1 MTQTVTKTKAPVAR
15 KRPVAKKTITQDR
28 LASIR
33 RPAVVERSAAAS
45 EHVLRSVETAERAA
59 IEAVR
64 TFVETV
70 DEALPVLGE
79 NPARRQ
85 DLIDAA
91 LEMADK
97 LVTTQYEFLH
107 GVVRNVSWSL
117 GTPSPKAR
125 AEMPMARKTAPK
137 ARKTTPKARKTT
149 PTARKTA
156 PKARKTTAKAAR

>member
-1 MTQTVTKTKAPVAR
+1 M
-15 KRPVAKKTITQDR
+15 
-28 LASIR
+28 
-33 RPAVVERSAAAS
+33 ERSAAAS
-45 EHVLRSVETAERAA
+45 ERVFRSVETAERDA
-59 IEAVR
+59 IDAVR

-79 NPARRQ
+79 HPTRRQ

-107 GVVRNVSWSL
+107 GVVRNVSSSL

-125 AEMPMARKTAPK
+125 AEMPK
-137 ARKTTPKARKTT
+137 ARKTTPSARKTT
-149 PTARKTA
+149 V
-156 PKARKTTAKAAR
+156 KAAR

>member
-1 MTQTVTKTKAPVAR
+1 MAQTVTKTKAPVAR
-15 KRPVAKKTITQDR
+15 ERPVAKRTIAQDR

-45 EHVLRSVETAERAA
+45 ERVFRSVETAERDA
-59 IEAVR
+59 IDAVR

-79 NPARRQ
+79 HPTRRQ

-107 GVVRNVSWSL
+107 GVVRNVSSSL

-125 AEMPMARKTAPK
+125 AEMPK
-137 ARKTTPKARKTT
+137 ARKTTPSARKTT
-149 PTARKTA
+149 V
-156 PKARKTTAKAAR
+156 KAAR

>member
-1 MTQTVTKTKAPVAR
+1 MAQTVTKTKAPVAR
-15 KRPVAKKTITQDR
+15 KRPVAKKTIAQDR
-28 LASIR
+28 LVSIR
-33 RPAVVERSAAAS
+33 RPAAVERSAAVS
-45 EHVLRSVETAERAA
+45 EHMLRSIETAERAA
-59 IEAVR
+59 IDAIR

-79 NPARRQ
+79 HPTRRQ

-117 GTPSPKAR
+117 GTPTRKA
-125 AEMPMARKTAPK
+125 AAGMPT

-149 PTARKTA
+149 PKARKST
-156 PKARKTTAKAAR
+156 PTARKTTAKAAR

>member
-1 MTQTVTKTKAPVAR
+1 MAQTVTKTKAPVAR
-15 KRPVAKKTITQDR
+15 KRPVAKRTIAQDR

-45 EHVLRSVETAERAA
+45 ERVLRSVETAERDA
-59 IEAVR
+59 IDAVR

-79 NPARRQ
+79 HPTRRQ

-107 GVVRNVSWSL
+107 GVVRNVSSSL

-125 AEMPMARKTAPK
+125 AEMPK
-137 ARKTTPKARKTT
+137 ARKTTPSARKTT
-149 PTARKTA
+149 V
-156 PKARKTTAKAAR
+156 KAAR

>member
-1 MTQTVTKTKAPVAR
+1 MAQTVTKTKAPVAR
-15 KRPVAKKTITQDR
+15 KRPVAKRTIAQDR

-45 EHVLRSVETAERAA
+45 ERVLRSVETAERDA
-59 IEAVR
+59 IDAVR

-79 NPARRQ
+79 HPSRRQ

-107 GVVRNVSWSL
+107 GVVRNVSSSL

-125 AEMPMARKTAPK
+125 AEMPK
-137 ARKTTPKARKTT
+137 ARKTTPSARKTT
-149 PTARKTA
+149 V
-156 PKARKTTAKAAR
+156 KAAR